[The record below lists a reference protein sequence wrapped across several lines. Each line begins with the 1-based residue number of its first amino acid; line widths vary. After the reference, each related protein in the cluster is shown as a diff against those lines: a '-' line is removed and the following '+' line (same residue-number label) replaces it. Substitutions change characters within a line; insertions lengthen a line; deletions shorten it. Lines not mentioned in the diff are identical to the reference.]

1 MKQIHYIAN
10 AYAEKQEAD
19 FKKADTIA
27 YIQGIYV
34 MSALKA
40 TVINYLGGKNARYE
54 YPEQAYSLN
63 DANRKLT
70 EDEIE
75 QQRLQFIAALQV
87 MERNF
92 KLKKE
97 QEKGSE

>member
-10 AYAEKQEAD
+10 AYSEKLDAD
-19 FKKADTIA
+19 FKFADTLA
-27 YIQGIYV
+27 YIQGIY
-34 MSALKA
+34 MMNALKA
-40 TVINYLGGKNARYE
+40 TVINYLGGKSANYQ

-63 DANRKLT
+63 DPNKQLT

-75 QQRLQFIAALQV
+75 QQRLQFIASLQI

-92 KLKKE
+92 KLRKE
-97 QEKGSE
+97 QKGE